1 MNEEDAKQMLNRNN
15 NFGQKFAY
23 FSWSTLE
30 LKLTSTAR
38 NVKTTKWTHKQKKAT
53 HFIGERRTLAL
64 NKSKNAKIEN
74 DLTFLSFVEKTEKM
88 IRTIVSTLMIHLLDD
103 VLLLLALQ
111 NLQQRFNDETFT
123 NFGRKLVTLLWEF
136 SIFIYAR

>member
-1 MNEEDAKQMLNRNN
+1 M
-15 NFGQKFAY
+15 
-23 FSWSTLE
+23 
-30 LKLTSTAR
+30 
-38 NVKTTKWTHKQKKAT
+38 
-53 HFIGERRTLAL
+53 AL

-123 NFGRKLVTLLWEF
+123 NFGRKLVTLL
-136 SIFIYAR
+136 